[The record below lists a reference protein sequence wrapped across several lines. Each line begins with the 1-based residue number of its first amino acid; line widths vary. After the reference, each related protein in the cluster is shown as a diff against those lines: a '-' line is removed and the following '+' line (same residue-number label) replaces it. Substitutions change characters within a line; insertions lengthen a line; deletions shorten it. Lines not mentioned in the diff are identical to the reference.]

1 MGAESVL
8 NCAGGDICAE
18 MGMLRAIKCRFKHL
32 VAEPSLVE
40 LMLRIDEQELMP
52 KKTSRL

>member
-40 LMLRIDEQELMP
+40 LMLRN
-52 KKTSRL
+52 